1 MANTKKV
8 GTTVTFIDI
17 SAEAKKTMQGLSKTA
32 LRESGKTIRKLL
44 REKIA
49 EPPDLIHS
57 NRFKNHIGTWAFI
70 DRTTGQ
76 PQLQVGLYSHAKV
89 LKKGKKASRAS
100 PHWIEFG
107 TKPHTMPGKK
117 KKKKK
122 KKEGH
127 FMSYNN
133 NFYGKEVRH
142 PGQKPTHLL
151 RDTVQ
156 NNIAEIRKAQEE
168 YLALL
173 NKTLEEAGA
182 KIYEGEEDES
192 D

>member
-1 MANTKKV
+1 MAKKA
-8 GTTVTFIDI
+8 TSSVTFVDT
-17 SAEAKKTMQGLSKTA
+17 STEAKKTMQGLSKTA
-32 LRESGKTIRKLL
+32 LRESGKVVRKLI
-44 REKIA
+44 RSKIA
-49 EPPDLIHS
+49 SSGLVHS
-57 NRFKNHIGTWAFI
+57 NRFKNHIGTQVFI
-70 DRTTGQ
+70 DRQTGQ
-76 PQLQVGLYSHAKV
+76 PQLRVGFYTRAKV
-89 LKKGKKASRAS
+89 LKNGKKASRAS

-107 TKPHTMPGKK
+107 TKSHEITSD
-117 KKKKK
+117 
-122 KKEGH
+122 GH
-127 FMSYNN
+127 FMRYEDNI
-133 NFYGKEVRH
+133 YGFNVQH
-142 PGQKPTHLL
+142 PGQKATHLL

>member
-1 MANTKKV
+1 MAKKA
-8 GTTVTFIDI
+8 TSSVTFVDT
-17 SAEAKKTMQGLSKTA
+17 STEAKKTMQGLSKTA
-32 LRESGKTIRKLL
+32 LRESGKVVRKLL
-44 REKIA
+44 RAKIA
-49 EPPDLIHS
+49 SSGLVHS

-70 DRTTGQ
+70 DRRTGQ
-76 PQLQVGLYSHAKV
+76 PQLQVGFYSREKV

-107 TKPHTMPGKK
+107 TKSHEITSD
-117 KKKKK
+117 
-122 KKEGH
+122 GH
-127 FMSYNN
+127 YMRYEDNV
-133 NFYGKEVRH
+133 YGFNVQH
-142 PGQKPTHLL
+142 PGQKATHLL

>member
-1 MANTKKV
+1 
-8 GTTVTFIDI
+8 
-17 SAEAKKTMQGLSKTA
+17 MQGLSKTA
-32 LRESGKTIRKLL
+32 LRESGKVVRKLI
-44 REKIA
+44 RSKIA
-49 EPPDLIHS
+49 SSGLVHS

-70 DRTTGQ
+70 DRQTGQ
-76 PQLQVGLYSHAKV
+76 PQLQVGFYSRAKV

-107 TKPHTMPGKK
+107 TKSHEITSD
-117 KKKKK
+117 
-122 KKEGH
+122 GH
-127 FMSYNN
+127 YMRYEDNI
-133 NFYGKEVRH
+133 YGFSVQH
-142 PGQKPTHLL
+142 PGQKATHLL

-156 NNIAEIRKAQEE
+156 NNIAEIRKAQEQ

-182 KIYEGEEDES
+182 KIHEGEEDES

>member
-1 MANTKKV
+1 MANKASS
-8 GTTVTFIDI
+8 TVTFVNT

-32 LRESGKTIRKLL
+32 LRESGKVIRRLL

-49 EPPDLIHS
+49 SSGLVHS

-70 DRTTGQ
+70 DRQTGQ
-76 PQLQVGLYSHAKV
+76 PQMQVGFYSRARV
-89 LKKGKKASRAS
+89 IKKGKKASHSS

-107 TKPHTMPGKK
+107 TNSHEITSK
-117 KKKKK
+117 
-122 KKEGH
+122 GH
-127 FMSYNN
+127 YMRYEDNI
-133 NFYGKEVRH
+133 YGFSVQH
-142 PGQKPTHLL
+142 PGQKATHLL
-151 RDTVQ
+151 RDTVA
-156 NNIAEIRKAQEE
+156 NNIEEIRKVQEE

-173 NKTLEEAGA
+173 NEELEKAGA

>member
-1 MANTKKV
+1 MAKTKKI
-8 GTTVTFIDI
+8 GSTVTFIDV
-17 SAEAKKTMQGLSKTA
+17 SKEVKETMKGLSTTA
-32 LRESGKTIRKLL
+32 LRVSGNVIRKHLKAEIK
-44 REKIA
+44 EKHVHTKR
-49 EPPDLIHS
+49 LV
-57 NRFKNHIGTWAFI
+57 NHVGTWTFT
-70 DRTTGQ
+70 DRVTGQ
-76 PQLQVGLYSHAKV
+76 PQLQVGFYSWQKV
-89 LKKGKKASRAS
+89 KNKKDHNKPSRAS

>member
-1 MANTKKV
+1 MANKSKS
-8 GTTVTFIDI
+8 TVTFIDT
-17 SAEAKKTMQGLSKTA
+17 SAEVKKTLQGLSKTA

-44 REKIA
+44 RTKIA
-49 EPPDLIHS
+49 SSGLVHS

-76 PQLQVGLYSHAKV
+76 PQLQVGFYSHAKV

-107 TKPHTMPGKK
+107 TKSHTIPGERKQ
-117 KKKKK
+117 
-122 KKEGH
+122 GH
-127 FMSYNN
+127 LMSYND
-133 NFYGKEVRH
+133 NFFGKEVHH

-182 KIYEGEEDES
+182 KIHEGEEDES

>member
-1 MANTKKV
+1 MSSKS
-8 GTTVTFIDI
+8 TVTFIDT

-32 LRESGKTIRKLL
+32 LRASGKVVRKLI
-44 REKIA
+44 RDKITSSG
-49 EPPDLIHS
+49 LVHTK
-57 NRFKNHIGTWAFI
+57 RFKNHIGTWAFI
-70 DRTTGQ
+70 DKATGQ
-76 PQLQVGLYSHAKV
+76 PQLQVGFYSHAKV
-89 LKKGKKASRAS
+89 VKKGKKASNAS

-107 TKPHTMPGKK
+107 TKPHTEPGSGKS
-117 KKKKK
+117 
-122 KKEGH
+122 GH
-127 FMSYNN
+127 LMIYGE
-133 NFYGKEVRH
+133 NFFGKSVQH
-142 PGQKPTHLL
+142 PGQKATHLL

-156 NNIAEIRKAQEE
+156 NNIKEIKEAQTE